1 MRFTS
6 IFINRPVLSTVL
18 NITIVLFGLI
28 SIRTLGVRDYP
39 AVDPPFITVT
49 TSYAGA
55 NADVVE
61 NKITKPLEQSISG
74 INGIRTLTS
83 SSSDGRSRI
92 SIEFNLGT
100 NLEAAAND
108 VRDKVSRAER
118 SLPDEADKPVVSKA
132 DAEAQPIIFVTVEST
147 IRTPL
152 QLTEFTSN
160 IIVDQF
166 QTLPDVSEVQ
176 IWGERRRAMRLWMDP
191 QKMTAHNISPQDIKT
206 AIEKENVSLP
216 SGNLESNAIDFTI
229 KTIGSIATAGEFNDL
244 ILREQNGKIIRF
256 RDVGEAIES
265 AENERTLMKRNG
277 VPMVGVALL
286 PQAGSNHVA
295 ISKAF
300 YKKFESLK
308 KSLPSDIKLGIGFD
322 TTQYIKSSIT
332 EVIETILIS
341 FILVVFVIFSFL
353 RNFRATMI
361 PIIAIPISLI
371 GVFFIMFQ
379 AGFSINILTL
389 LGIVLATGL
398 VVDDA
403 IVVLEN
409 IFQKIEAGHDPKEA
423 GHKGASEIV
432 FAVISTTLSL
442 MSVMLPIIIMS
453 GMTGRLFREF
463 GVVVAGAV
471 AISSFVSLSL
481 TPMLCTRLLRHHDSQ
496 EKSLYSRT
504 EPLFI
509 ALHDHYRTILSY
521 VIDKKWIASL
531 VILVCLGMI
540 TFFYM
545 ILPREI
551 APMED
556 RSRLNVRITGP
567 EGASYEYTLDA
578 IDKVTSVIDKN
589 VVEKD
594 AVMTMAGGWSSTN
607 QANFQI
613 MLVPPGERGRTQD
626 EIASTLTRSLGRVT
640 SVRSQVIQEQTI
652 GNRRGGLPVQFV
664 VTAPTVEHLKNT
676 IPAFLLETQTSNV
689 LSISDVNLKFTKP
702 QIDIAIDREKT
713 RNLGLSVYDIAQTLQ
728 LSLSGNRYGYYV
740 DDGKQYS
747 IIGQLQRQDRNKPLD
762 LQSFS
767 IRNKDGRFVS
777 LGNVI
782 TLTESSSPPQ
792 IFHHNKSV
800 SATISAG
807 LLPGKTIDDGI
818 REMERIAKKVLP
830 EDFQTDL
837 SGPSR
842 DFKESSS
849 SIVVTFLFAL
859 VLVFLVLA
867 AQFESY
873 RHPFIIMFTV
883 PLALAG
889 ALFSLWYFKQSLN
902 IFSQI
907 GIIMLVGLVTKNGI
921 LIVEFANQR
930 RAAGQEMLEALI
942 GAAIS
947 RLRPILM
954 TSLTVVLGSLPI
966 ALSLGASA
974 QSRVSLGIVVIGG
987 VLFSLVLSLFII
999 PIIYTI
1005 LAGKTVRKRA

>member
-1 MRFTS
+1 MKFTS

-28 SIRTLGVRDYP
+28 SIGMLGVRDYP
-39 AVDPPFITVT
+39 AVDPPFITVS
-49 TSYAGA
+49 TSYTGA

-92 SIEFNLGT
+92 SIEFNLGV
-100 NLEAAAND
+100 NLETAAND

-118 SLPDEADKPVVSKA
+118 SLPEDADKPVVSKA
-132 DAEAQPIIFVTVEST
+132 DADAEPIIFITVESNK
-147 IRTPL
+147 RSPM

-160 IIVDQF
+160 NIVEQL

-176 IWGERRRAMRLWMDP
+176 IWGERRRAMRLWLDP
-191 QKMTAHNISPQDIKT
+191 QKMTAHHISPQDIKT
-206 AIEKENVSLP
+206 AIDKENVSLP
-216 SGNLESNAIDFTI
+216 SGNLESNIIDFTI
-229 KTIGSIATAGEFNDL
+229 KTNGSISTAEEFNDL
-244 ILREQNGKIIRF
+244 IIREQNGKITRF
-256 RDVGEAIES
+256 RDIGEAIES
-265 AENERTLMKRNG
+265 AENERTIMKRNG
-277 VPMVGVALL
+277 IPMVGVALL

-295 ISKAF
+295 ISNAF

-308 KSLPSDIKLGIGFD
+308 KSVPSDIQLSIGFD
-322 TTQYIKSSIT
+322 ITKYIKSSIT

-341 FILVVFVIFSFL
+341 FCLVVFVIFVFL

-409 IFQKIEAGHDPKEA
+409 IFQKIEAGHPPRDA

-432 FAVISTTLSL
+432 FAIISTTLSL

-463 GVVVAGAV
+463 GVVVAGSV
-471 AISSFVSLSL
+471 AISAFVSLSL
-481 TPMLCTRLLRHHDSQ
+481 TPMLCTRLLRHHSSH

-504 EPLFI
+504 EPLFA
-509 ALHDHYRTILSY
+509 ALHDNYRTMLTYILG
-521 VIDKKWIASL
+521 KKWIASL
-531 VILVCLGMI
+531 VIVICLGMI
-540 TFFYM
+540 TLFYM
-545 ILPREI
+545 ILPREL

-556 RSRLNVRITGP
+556 RSRMNVSITGP
-567 EGASYEYTLDA
+567 EGASFEYTLDA
-578 IDKVTSVIDKN
+578 IDKVSSVIDKD

-607 QANFQI
+607 QANFRI
-613 MLVPPGERGRTQD
+613 MLVPPDKRERTQN
-626 EIASTLTRSLGRVT
+626 EIAGSLTRSLGRVT
-640 SVRSQVIQEQTI
+640 SVRARVMEEQTI

-664 VTAPTVEHLKNT
+664 VTAPTVDDLKKT
-676 IPAFLLETQTSNV
+676 MPAFLQETMSSDILSN
-689 LSISDVNLKFTKP
+689 SDVNLKFTKP
-702 QIDIAIDREKT
+702 QIDIAIDREKA
-713 RNLGLSVYDIAQTLQ
+713 RDLNLSVYDIAQTLQ
-728 LSLSGNRYGYYV
+728 LSLSGSRYGYYV

-762 LQSFS
+762 LKTFS
-767 IRNKDGRFVS
+767 IRNKDGTFVS
-777 LGNVI
+777 LDNVI
-782 TLTESSSPPQ
+782 TLTENSSPPQ
-792 IFHHNKSV
+792 IYHHNKAV

-807 LLPGKTIDDGI
+807 LVSGRTIDEGI
-818 REMERIAKKVLP
+818 KEMERIAKKVLP
-830 EDFQTDL
+830 ENFQTDL
-837 SGPSR
+837 SGPAR

-849 SIVVTFLFAL
+849 NVLVTFLFAL
-859 VLVFLVLA
+859 LLVYLVLA

-889 ALFSLWYFKQSLN
+889 ALFSLWYFHQSLN

-930 RAAGQEMLEALI
+930 RTSGQEMLEALI
-942 GAAIS
+942 GAAVS

-999 PIIYTI
+999 PIIYVT
-1005 LAGKTVRKRA
+1005 LAGKIVKEH